1 MSRRNWQCLDI
12 VKPDIIWR
20 SKAFCNFQAEL
31 GFQISQSARLKITQS
46 DSCDHFF
53 RRRILKSKLTTPF
66 WSRSATIEMFRVTLY
81 STWMICW
88 LETETLVL

>member
-1 MSRRNWQCLDI
+1 MFNVSRTLNQEFTRKNIFDSEG
-12 VKPDIIWR
+12 
-20 SKAFCNFQAEL
+20 SKVCP
-31 GFQISQSARLKITQS
+31 SMRLS
-46 DSCDHFF
+46 LLF

-66 WSRSATIEMFRVTLY
+66 WSRSATIEIVRVMLY